1 MSCSI
6 CGAPSSGGQY
16 CIGCGEPLG
25 APIPAGAHA
34 MVGTRERTQPA
45 PGAWLA
51 LQEIRLLACPKCGAP
66 NSAARWRCARCGQA
80 FDEHDR
86 SDALLHD
93 ASAESVVAVPT
104 ESSRWLM
111 LITVAAGVAVVAV
124 AVMMMTARGIGPF
137 GGEGEG
143 SPTLTE
149 AIPIAVERVEASRQA
164 ADGAATAISD
174 GDASTAWQVAGNAV
188 DQWVELD
195 FGRPVQIDHL
205 LVWNGDQRS
214 NGAFYA
220 ANRVSGMVI
229 EFPDTGKLYAVEQ
242 LPDRQENVRVTMK
255 DRPPVT
261 DKIRVHITSV
271 KEGTTSVTALSEI
284 QALARRAPA
293 SQ

>member
-1 MSCSI
+1 MTCSV
-6 CGAPSSGGQY
+6 CGASSSDGQY

-25 APIPAGAHA
+25 APIAAGVHT
-34 MVGTRERTQPA
+34 MVGTRERTRPA

-80 FDEHDR
+80 FDERDR
-86 SDALLHD
+86 SDTLLQD
-93 ASAESVVAVPT
+93 GSAEPAVAVPP
-104 ESSRWLM
+104 ESSRWLV

-137 GGEGEG
+137 GGDSEA
-143 SPTLTE
+143 SLALTE
-149 AIPIAVERVEASRQA
+149 AVPIAVERVEASSSA

-174 GDASTAWQVAGNAV
+174 GDASTAWRVAGNAE
-188 DQWVELD
+188 DKWVELD

-214 NGAFYA
+214 NGSFEA
-220 ANRVSGMVI
+220 ANRVKGMVI
-229 EFPDTGKLYAVEQ
+229 EFPDTGKLYGVEK

-261 DKIRVHITSV
+261 DRIRVHITSV
-271 KEGTTSVTALSEI
+271 KAGTTSVTALSEI